1 MRGRRLSHSWFIE
14 PSKSKQVDR
23 AAGHGVCS
31 VSCRVLRLY
40 GAVALFC
47 LFFTAPSRAAEPASG
62 RELLPANAAVVVEVR
77 QPQALAQH
85 ALLRRAL
92 AILDRSRAFQA
103 ALGSPDLDLVRDAI
117 SQVETEFGI
126 PALQILDSCAGEGIW
141 ASAVAETPAE
151 ICVIVTG
158 REPDRVARLPAV
170 TLSLARRML
179 AGRGI
184 VPPDPT
190 ARTYEQHTYHQIGDA
205 CYAVVGRRW
214 LLSNREASL
223 KAMLDR
229 LDGRQPLTSTG
240 TPKLLTTPAGNG
252 AGVSVAA
259 DLKILQ
265 KQPGLAA
272 AFKWPPPQLG
282 LVIAAGG
289 WFDLVQRSDHVVA
302 ELDFANDAVQAHVR
316 LPAPPTSL
324 TPGTVG
330 YFASEPA
337 TSAAP
342 LLEPARLIYS
352 ASWYRDYWKMWE
364 QRDAVPL
371 KDDIKKLE
379 QQLASTQ
386 TGNLGYSAFDI
397 LRLLGPHFRFV
408 VTRPTPSPYRVAVT
422 DRLPEFA
429 IVFDVRNEAE
439 FREKVLPPIQRILGI
454 VAITNKMIAQN
465 TPYKTAEVSAMKFA
479 EDAASVMNSDRVR
492 YNFEP
497 TYSLTRGHLVVG
509 STGAI
514 VRSLIDELDRLQ
526 AAPVTQS
533 PSAPGPTERQVLRF
547 GELAGVVEDVHGLS
561 LRNAVLNDGLTIAEA
576 GAELGILQQL
586 VSALG
591 QLQVQAGFD
600 PRGFEYRIQLAP

>member
-1 MRGRRLSHSWFIE
+1 MCGRLAPLFWFSE
-14 PSKSKQVDR
+14 PSRPKRFDR
-23 AAGHGVCS
+23 TAGRGVCS
-31 VSCRVLRLY
+31 GTRRVLRLY
-40 GAVALFC
+40 GAVGLFC
-47 LFFTAPSRAAEPASG
+47 LFFTHPVLAVEPASG
-62 RELLPANAAVVVEVR
+62 RELLPANAAVVLEVR

-85 ALLRRAL
+85 ALLRRVL
-92 AILDRSRAFQA
+92 SIVDQSRAYQA

-117 SQVETEFGI
+117 TQVEGEFGI
-126 PALQILDSCAGEGIW
+126 PLLQILDGCVGDGIW
-141 ASAVAETPAE
+141 ASAAAESPPEFCIVA
-151 ICVIVTG
+151 TG
-158 REPDRVARLPAV
+158 RDPVRVARLPEV
-170 TLSLARRML
+170 TLSLVRRIVS
-179 AGRGI
+179 GRG
-184 VPPDPT
+184 VNLPAPV
-190 ARTYEQHTYHQIGDA
+190 AKTYQQHTYHQLGDA

-223 KAMLDR
+223 QGMLDR

-240 TPKLLTTPAGNG
+240 MPNLVTSPDTNG
-252 AGVSVAA
+252 AAVRVAA

-289 WFDLVQRSDHVVA
+289 WFDLVQRSEHVVA

-316 LPAPPTSL
+316 FPASPTAL

-330 YFASEPA
+330 FFASEPN

-364 QRDAVPL
+364 QRDAIPL
-371 KDDIKKLE
+371 KDEVKKLE

-386 TGNLGYSAFDI
+386 IGNLGYSAFDI
-397 LRLLGPHFRFV
+397 LRLLGPHLRFV
-408 VTRPTPSPYRVAVT
+408 IARPGPSPYRVPVT

-429 IVFDVRNEAE
+429 VVFDVRNEGE

-465 TPYKTAEVSAMKFA
+465 TQHKMAEVSAMKFA

-509 STGAI
+509 STGNI
-514 VRSLIDELDRLQ
+514 VRNLIDELDRVQ
-526 AAPVTQS
+526 TVSVQQS
-533 PSAPGPTERQVLRF
+533 PSAPGPTERQIVRF
-547 GELAGVVEDVHGLS
+547 AELAGVVDDVHGLS
-561 LRNAVLNDGLTIAEA
+561 LRNAVLNDGLTISEA
-576 GAELGILQQL
+576 GHELGILQQL
-586 VSALG
+586 VSTLG

-600 PRGFEYRIQLAP
+600 PRGFEYRIQLVP